1 MPFTKKKQKK
11 SGNFATEIVLSPC
24 QITKMKNLILLILV
38 VFSSPLWAQITIT
51 NTTFAAPGDVY
62 HVAQDLDL
70 APFTITDPSSMA
82 QTWDYST
89 LSADATREETIID
102 ANTDPVATEY
112 FPTADIVSPYV
123 SGTLTFYAKINP
135 NSIEAVGSSL
145 NLLGYNLPL
154 SLIQPYVLRQAPITY
169 NSSDNNT
176 ASFGLDAS
184 VNAIPGLDTTLQNLN
199 PIPFTTVDSFRVLLN
214 INTNYVV
221 DAFGKLTLPNTP
233 TADVLR
239 IKRTDALGYTVA
251 VHVSSFVGGF
261 WVDLPL
267 GDLPIPTETNTYEFR
282 DAIHH
287 DPLLT
292 ASTLPVTGT
301 VSTVSYRYV
310 EAPAIGINPVS
321 TQLNQVT
328 IAPNPTTGLCQIQ
341 TQTLANTIRVTSLA
355 GKTIMEF
362 TPLSTDLKI
371 DLSGHPKGIYLV
383 EVINTNNNKIVVEK
397 IVLGR

>member
-1 MPFTKKKQKK
+1 MKK
-11 SGNFATEIVLSPC
+11 
-24 QITKMKNLILLILV
+24 LL
-38 VFSSPLWAQITIT
+38 VFFLLLHYASLWAQITISS
-51 NTTFAAPGDVY
+51 TTFAAPGDVY
-62 HVAQDLDL
+62 QVAQDLDIT
-70 APFTITDPSSMA
+70 PFTVTEPSSTA

-102 ANTDPVATEY
+102 ASTDPVATEN
-112 FPTADIVSPYV
+112 FPSADIVSPYV
-123 SGTLTFYAKINP
+123 SGTLTFYAQINT
-135 NSIEAVGSSL
+135 NSIEAVGSNL
-145 NLLGYNLPL
+145 NLLGFSLPL
-154 SLIQPYVLRQAPITY
+154 ALIQPYILRQAPITY

-176 ASFGLDAS
+176 ASFGLDLPVS
-184 VNAIPGLDTTLQNLN
+184 AIPGLDTTLQNLN

-221 DAFGKLTLPNTP
+221 DAFGKLTLPNMP

-251 VHVSSFVGGF
+251 VHVASFIGGF

-267 GDLPIPTETNTYEFR
+267 GDLPIPTETVTYEFR

-287 DPLLT
+287 DALLT
-292 ASTLPVTGT
+292 ASTIPVTGA

-321 TQLNQVT
+321 TQLNQVN

-362 TPLSTDLKI
+362 TPQSTNLKI

>member
-1 MPFTKKKQKK
+1 MKK
-11 SGNFATEIVLSPC
+11 
-24 QITKMKNLILLILV
+24 LL
-38 VFSSPLWAQITIT
+38 VFFLLLHYASLWAQITISS
-51 NTTFAAPGDVY
+51 TTFAAPGDVY
-62 HVAQDLDL
+62 QVAQDLDIT
-70 APFTITDPSSMA
+70 PFTVTEPSSTA

-102 ANTDPVATEY
+102 ASTDPVATEN
-112 FPTADIVSPYV
+112 FPSADIVSPYV
-123 SGTLTFYAKINP
+123 SGTLTFYAQINT
-135 NSIEAVGSSL
+135 NSIEAVGSNL
-145 NLLGYNLPL
+145 NLLGFSLPL
-154 SLIQPYVLRQAPITY
+154 ALIQPYVLRQAPITY

-176 ASFGLDAS
+176 ASFGLDLPVS
-184 VNAIPGLDTTLQNLN
+184 AIPGLDTTLQNLN

-221 DAFGKLTLPNTP
+221 DAFGKLTLPNMP

-251 VHVSSFVGGF
+251 VHVASFIGGF

-267 GDLPIPTETNTYEFR
+267 GDLPIPTETVTYEFR

-287 DPLLT
+287 DALLT
-292 ASTLPVTGT
+292 ASTIPVTGA

-321 TQLNQVT
+321 TQLNQVN

-362 TPLSTDLKI
+362 TPQSTNLKI

>member
-1 MPFTKKKQKK
+1 MKK
-11 SGNFATEIVLSPC
+11 
-24 QITKMKNLILLILV
+24 LL
-38 VFSSPLWAQITIT
+38 VFFLLLHYASLWAQITISS
-51 NTTFAAPGDVY
+51 TTFAAPGDVY
-62 HVAQDLDL
+62 QVAQDLDIT
-70 APFTITDPSSMA
+70 PFTVTEPSSTA

-102 ANTDPVATEY
+102 ASTDPVATEN
-112 FPTADIVSPYV
+112 FPSADIVSPYV
-123 SGTLTFYAKINP
+123 SGTLTFYAQINT
-135 NSIEAVGSSL
+135 NSIEAVGSNL
-145 NLLGYNLPL
+145 NVLGFSLPL
-154 SLIQPYVLRQAPITY
+154 ALIQPYVLRQAPITY
-169 NSSDNNT
+169 NSSDNNI
-176 ASFGLDAS
+176 ASFGLDLPVS
-184 VNAIPGLDTTLQNLN
+184 AIPGLDTTLQNLN
-199 PIPFTTVDSFRVLLN
+199 PVPFTTVDSFRVLLN

-221 DAFGKLTLPNTP
+221 DAFGKLTLPNMP

-251 VHVSSFVGGF
+251 VHVASFIGGF

-267 GDLPIPTETNTYEFR
+267 GDLPIPTETVTYEFR

-287 DPLLT
+287 DALLT
-292 ASTLPVTGT
+292 ASTIPVTGA

-321 TQLNQVT
+321 TQLNQVN

-362 TPLSTDLKI
+362 TPQSTNLKI

>member
-1 MPFTKKKQKK
+1 MKK
-11 SGNFATEIVLSPC
+11 
-24 QITKMKNLILLILV
+24 LL
-38 VFSSPLWAQITIT
+38 VFFLLLHHASLWAQITIS

-62 HVAQDLDL
+62 QVAQDLDIT
-70 APFTITDPSSMA
+70 PFTVTEPSSTA

-102 ANTDPVATEY
+102 ASTDPVATEN
-112 FPTADIVSPYV
+112 FPSADIVSPYV
-123 SGTLTFYAKINP
+123 SGTLTFYAQINT
-135 NSIEAVGSSL
+135 NSIEAVGSNF
-145 NLLGYNLPL
+145 NLLGFNLPL
-154 SLIQPYVLRQAPITY
+154 ALIQPYILRQAPITY

-176 ASFGLDAS
+176 ASFGLDLPVS
-184 VNAIPGLDTTLQNLN
+184 AIPGLDTTLQNLN

-221 DAFGKLTLPNTP
+221 DAFGKLTLPNMP

-251 VHVSSFVGGF
+251 VHVASFIGGF

-267 GDLPIPTETNTYEFR
+267 GDLPIPTETVTYEFR

-287 DPLLT
+287 DALLT
-292 ASTLPVTGT
+292 ASTIPVTGA

-321 TQLNQVT
+321 TQLNQVN

-362 TPLSTDLKI
+362 APQSTDLKI
-371 DLSGHPKGIYLV
+371 DLSDHPKGIYLV
-383 EVINTNNNKIVVEK
+383 EVINTNNDKIVVEK
-397 IVLGR
+397 IVLDR

>member
-1 MPFTKKKQKK
+1 MKK
-11 SGNFATEIVLSPC
+11 
-24 QITKMKNLILLILV
+24 LL
-38 VFSSPLWAQITIT
+38 VFFLLLHYASLWAQITISS
-51 NTTFAAPGDVY
+51 TTFAAPGDVY
-62 HVAQDLDL
+62 QVAQDLDIT
-70 APFTITDPSSMA
+70 PFTVTEPSSTA

-102 ANTDPVATEY
+102 ASTDPVATEN
-112 FPTADIVSPYV
+112 FPSADIVSPYV
-123 SGTLTFYAKINP
+123 SGTLTFYAQINT
-135 NSIEAVGSSL
+135 NSIEAVGSNL
-145 NLLGYNLPL
+145 NLLGFSLPL
-154 SLIQPYVLRQAPITY
+154 ALIQPYILRQAPITY

-176 ASFGLDAS
+176 ASFGLDLPVS
-184 VNAIPGLDTTLQNLN
+184 AIPGLDTTLQNLN

-221 DAFGKLTLPNTP
+221 DAFGKLTLPNMP

-251 VHVSSFVGGF
+251 VHVASFIGGF

-267 GDLPIPTETNTYEFR
+267 GDLPIPTETVTYEFR

-287 DPLLT
+287 DALLT
-292 ASTLPVTGT
+292 ASTIPVTGA

-321 TQLNQVT
+321 TQLNQVN

-362 TPLSTDLKI
+362 TPQSTNLKI

-397 IVLGR
+397 IVLDR

>member
-1 MPFTKKKQKK
+1 MKK
-11 SGNFATEIVLSPC
+11 
-24 QITKMKNLILLILV
+24 LL
-38 VFSSPLWAQITIT
+38 VFFLLLHYASLWAQITISS
-51 NTTFAAPGDVY
+51 TTFAAPGDVY
-62 HVAQDLDL
+62 QVAQDLDIT
-70 APFTITDPSSMA
+70 PFTVTEPSSTA

-102 ANTDPVATEY
+102 ASTDPVATEN
-112 FPTADIVSPYV
+112 FPSADIVSPYV
-123 SGTLTFYAKINP
+123 SGTLTFYAQINT
-135 NSIEAVGSSL
+135 NSIEAVGSNL
-145 NLLGYNLPL
+145 NLLGFNLPL
-154 SLIQPYVLRQAPITY
+154 ALIQPYILRQAPITY
-169 NSSDNNT
+169 NSSDNNI
-176 ASFGLDAS
+176 ASFGLDLPVS
-184 VNAIPGLDTTLQNLN
+184 AIPGLDTTLQNLN

-221 DAFGKLTLPNTP
+221 DAFGKLTLPNMP

-251 VHVSSFVGGF
+251 VHVASFIGGF

-267 GDLPIPTETNTYEFR
+267 GDLPIPTETVTYEFR

-287 DPLLT
+287 DALLT
-292 ASTLPVTGT
+292 ASTIPVTGA

-321 TQLNQVT
+321 TQLNQVN

-362 TPLSTDLKI
+362 TPQSTDLKI
-371 DLSGHPKGIYLV
+371 DLSDHPKGIYLV

>member
-1 MPFTKKKQKK
+1 MKK
-11 SGNFATEIVLSPC
+11 
-24 QITKMKNLILLILV
+24 LL
-38 VFSSPLWAQITIT
+38 VFFLLLHYASLWAQITISS
-51 NTTFAAPGDVY
+51 TTFAAPGDVY
-62 HVAQDLDL
+62 QVAQDLDIT
-70 APFTITDPSSMA
+70 PFTVTEPSSTA

-102 ANTDPVATEY
+102 ASTDPVATEN
-112 FPTADIVSPYV
+112 FPSADIVSPYV
-123 SGTLTFYAKINP
+123 SGTLTFYAQINT
-135 NSIEAVGSSL
+135 NSIEAVGSNL
-145 NLLGYNLPL
+145 NVLGFSLPL
-154 SLIQPYVLRQAPITY
+154 ALIQPYILRQAPITY

-176 ASFGLDAS
+176 ASFGLDLPVS
-184 VNAIPGLDTTLQNLN
+184 AIPGLDTTLQNLN

-221 DAFGKLTLPNTP
+221 DAFGKLTLPNMP

-251 VHVSSFVGGF
+251 VHVASFIGGF

-267 GDLPIPTETNTYEFR
+267 GDLPIPTETVTYEFR

-287 DPLLT
+287 DALLT
-292 ASTLPVTGT
+292 ASTIPVTGA

-321 TQLNQVT
+321 TQLNQVN

-362 TPLSTDLKI
+362 TPQSTNLKI

-397 IVLGR
+397 IVLDR

>member
-1 MPFTKKKQKK
+1 MKKLFVFFLLLFT
-11 SGNFATEIVLSPC
+11 A
-24 QITKMKNLILLILV
+24 
-38 VFSSPLWAQITIT
+38 PLWAQITIS

-62 HVAQDLDL
+62 QVAQDLDIT
-70 APFTITDPSSMA
+70 PFTVTDPSSTA

-102 ANTDPVATEY
+102 ASTDPVAIEN
-112 FPTADIVSPYV
+112 FPSADIVSPYV
-123 SGTLTFYAKINP
+123 SGTLTFYAQINT
-135 NSIEAVGSSL
+135 NSIEAVGSNL
-145 NLLGYNLPL
+145 NLLGFSLPL
-154 SLIQPYVLRQAPITY
+154 ALIQPYVLRQAPITY

-176 ASFGLDAS
+176 ASFGLDLPVS
-184 VNAIPGLDTTLQNLN
+184 AIPGLDTTLQNLN

-221 DAFGKLTLPNTP
+221 DAFGKLTLPNMP

-251 VHVSSFVGGF
+251 VHVASFIGGF

-267 GDLPIPTETNTYEFR
+267 GDLPIPTETVTYEFR

-287 DPLLT
+287 DALLT
-292 ASTLPVTGT
+292 ASTIPVTGA

-321 TQLNQVT
+321 TQLNQVN

-362 TPLSTDLKI
+362 TPQSTELKI

-397 IVLGR
+397 IVLDR

>member
-1 MPFTKKKQKK
+1 MKKLFAFFLLLFT
-11 SGNFATEIVLSPC
+11 A
-24 QITKMKNLILLILV
+24 
-38 VFSSPLWAQITIT
+38 PLWAQITIS

-62 HVAQDLDL
+62 QVAQDLDIT
-70 APFTITDPSSMA
+70 PFTVTEPSSTA

-102 ANTDPVATEY
+102 ASTDPVATEN
-112 FPTADIVSPYV
+112 FPSADIVSPYV
-123 SGTLTFYAKINP
+123 SGTLTFYAQINT
-135 NSIEAVGSSL
+135 NSIEAVGSNL
-145 NLLGYNLPL
+145 NLLGFSLPL
-154 SLIQPYVLRQAPITY
+154 ALIQPYVLRQAPITY

-176 ASFGLDAS
+176 ASFGLDLPVS
-184 VNAIPGLDTTLQNLN
+184 AIPGLDTTLQNLN

-221 DAFGKLTLPNTP
+221 DAFGKLTLPNMP

-251 VHVSSFVGGF
+251 VHVASFIGGF

-267 GDLPIPTETNTYEFR
+267 GDLPIPTETVTYEFR

-287 DPLLT
+287 DALLT
-292 ASTLPVTGT
+292 ASTIPVTGA

-321 TQLNQVT
+321 TQLNQVN

-362 TPLSTDLKI
+362 TPQSTNLKI

-383 EVINTNNNKIVVEK
+383 EVINTNNDKIVVEK

>member
-1 MPFTKKKQKK
+1 MKK
-11 SGNFATEIVLSPC
+11 
-24 QITKMKNLILLILV
+24 LL
-38 VFSSPLWAQITIT
+38 VFFLLLHYASLWAQITISS
-51 NTTFAAPGDVY
+51 TTFAAPGDVY
-62 HVAQDLDL
+62 QVAQDLDIT
-70 APFTITDPSSMA
+70 PFTVTEPSSTA

-102 ANTDPVATEY
+102 ASTDPVATEN
-112 FPTADIVSPYV
+112 FPSADIVSPYV
-123 SGTLTFYAKINP
+123 SGTLTFYAQINT
-135 NSIEAVGSSL
+135 NSIEAVGSNL
-145 NLLGYNLPL
+145 NLLGFSLPL
-154 SLIQPYVLRQAPITY
+154 ALIQPYVLRQAPITY

-176 ASFGLDAS
+176 ASFGLDLPVS
-184 VNAIPGLDTTLQNLN
+184 AIPGLDTTLQNLN

-221 DAFGKLTLPNTP
+221 DAFGKLTLPNMP

-251 VHVSSFVGGF
+251 VHVASFIGGF

-267 GDLPIPTETNTYEFR
+267 GDLPIPTETVTYEFR

-287 DPLLT
+287 DALLT
-292 ASTLPVTGT
+292 ASTIPVTGA

-321 TQLNQVT
+321 TQLNQVN

-362 TPLSTDLKI
+362 TPQSTNLKI

-397 IVLGR
+397 IVLDR